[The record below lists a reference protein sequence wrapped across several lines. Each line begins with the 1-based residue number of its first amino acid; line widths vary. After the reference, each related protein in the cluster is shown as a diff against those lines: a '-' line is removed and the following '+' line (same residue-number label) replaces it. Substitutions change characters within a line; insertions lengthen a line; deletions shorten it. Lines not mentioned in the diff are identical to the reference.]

1 MAATSEI
8 KAGMYITLDGEL
20 YLIIEREFYKP
31 GKGGAFNRVKLR
43 NLKNGKVTS
52 QTWKSDQKVEEVEVQ
67 SRSAQYLYVD
77 GSDVHFMDSET
88 FEQITL
94 PLATVPGGTDY
105 LHTDAK
111 YIASYYQD
119 KVISIQVPVKMTL
132 TVTETSGAVRGNTA
146 GNATKEAILETG
158 AKVQVPLFISTGD
171 KIIINTELNSYA
183 TKA

>member
-1 MAATSEI
+1 MAATSDV
-8 KAGMYITLDGEL
+8 KAGMYVTSEGEL

-31 GKGGAFNRVKLR
+31 GKGGAYNRVKLR

-52 QTWKSDQKVEEVEVQ
+52 QTWKSDQKVEEVQVQ

-88 FEQITL
+88 FEQFSF
-94 PLATVPGGTDY
+94 PLEGIPGKMDY
-105 LHTDAK
+105 LHTDGK
-111 YIASYYQD
+111 YIASYYED
-119 KVISIQVPVKMTL
+119 KVISVQVPIKMSL
-132 TVTETSGAVRGNTA
+132 VVTETSGAVRGNTA

-158 AKVQVPLFISTGD
+158 AKVQVPLFINTGE
-171 KIIINTELNSYA
+171 KIIINTETGSYA